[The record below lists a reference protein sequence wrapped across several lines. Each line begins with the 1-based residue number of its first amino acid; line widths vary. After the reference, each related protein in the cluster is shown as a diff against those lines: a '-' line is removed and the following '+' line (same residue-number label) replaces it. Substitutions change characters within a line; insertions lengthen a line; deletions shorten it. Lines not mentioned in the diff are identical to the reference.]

1 MLGYVE
7 RLSQRDPEKG
17 RSGDPYLDR
26 FHIVAKLNKA
36 IDEIRAGEHR
46 QLEKDGYEPLLKH
59 ARWCLLKRPENLT
72 EKQETKL
79 SDLLRYNLK
88 SVRAYLL
95 KEDFQG
101 FWEYV
106 SPAWAENI

>member
-1 MLGYVE
+1 MHI
-7 RLSQRDPEKG
+7 
-17 RSGDPYLDR
+17 LDR

-36 IDEIRAGEHR
+36 IDEISAGEHR
-46 QLEKDGYEPLLKH
+46 QMKKDGHEPVLKH

-79 SDLLRYNLK
+79 AELLSYNLK

-101 FWEYV
+101 FW
-106 SPAWAENI
+106 A